1 MQSNNIYR
9 YIKTGLLLVI
19 IVLSQNNNVKF
30 DIINRFGVKK
40 RLMKRITR
48 LTTAFFALFL
58 CLIFVL
64 SAFTLVSASGDS
76 DKSQTAIKEKIFW
89 YLKDRK
95 VSSSDDKLK
104 KIASSVYEEAR
115 DYEID
120 YRLVLAVMKV
130 ESNFK
135 SNAISKKGARGLLQI
150 KPSLAKHVSK
160 ETGVAIKGPK
170 CLDEPEKNIRIGVSH
185 LSWLIEKFENLN
197 TALHAYNVGLGKI
210 KSAASHDD
218 GPDTRFTRKVLTE
231 YHMMKAV
238 LPDPDTE

>member
-1 MQSNNIYR
+1 MRFRSQTQT
-9 YIKTGLLLVI
+9 KV
-19 IVLSQNNNVKF
+19 IVL
-30 DIINRFGVKK
+30 II
-40 RLMKRITR
+40 I
-48 LTTAFFALFL
+48 
-58 CLIFVL
+58 LIFAITFAASSIVY
-64 SAFTLVSASGDS
+64 ASGNDN
-76 DKSQTAIKEKIFW
+76 KEKNLITKEIVQ

-104 KIASSVYEEAR
+104 KIASLVYDEAR

-170 CLDEPEKNIRIGVSH
+170 CLEEPEKNIRIGVSH
-185 LSWLIEKFENLN
+185 LSWLLEKFENLN
-197 TALHAYNVGLGKI
+197 TALHAYNVGWGKI
-210 KSAASHDD
+210 KASAPEDD